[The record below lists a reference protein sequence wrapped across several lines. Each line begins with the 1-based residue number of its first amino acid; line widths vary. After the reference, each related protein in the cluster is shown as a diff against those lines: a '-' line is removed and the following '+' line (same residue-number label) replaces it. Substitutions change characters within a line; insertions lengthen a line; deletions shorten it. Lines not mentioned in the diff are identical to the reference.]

1 MNAIYF
7 CRPASCLVNVN
18 VSKNDLTSCLF
29 LEKCAEV
36 TTVNLSNNKIEKTK
50 PLRVLSKLRVL
61 NISHNLVPN
70 MSSSLS

>member
-29 LEKCAEV
+29 LGMYWKSA
-36 TTVNLSNNKIEKTK
+36 
-50 PLRVLSKLRVL
+50 
-61 NISHNLVPN
+61 ISHVVRKQSGLFH
-70 MSSSLS
+70 SKTAFLSVNHFL